1 MWMMYLKKFQ
11 KSRLNNIRLLYGDV
25 QQHFTI
31 VIISVGFVMCGRIY
45 DKNYIVINPKALS
58 TELINIIT
66 ANIGHKY
73 LIIKLNIFFLLKEPS
88 P

>member
-1 MWMMYLKKFQ
+1 MYLKNFQ
-11 KSRLNNIRLLYGDV
+11 KSRLNNIRLLYVYNV
-25 QQHFTI
+25 QQPFAI
-31 VIISVGFVMCGRIY
+31 VIISAISVMCGRIY
-45 DKNYIVINPKALS
+45 DKNYIVINPKALA

>member
-1 MWMMYLKKFQ
+1 MYLKNFQ
-11 KSRLNNIRLLYGDV
+11 KSRLNNIRLLYVYNV
-25 QQHFTI
+25 QQPFAI
-31 VIISVGFVMCGRIY
+31 VIISAGSVMWGRIY
-45 DKNYIVINPKALS
+45 DKNYIVINPNALA

>member
-1 MWMMYLKKFQ
+1 MMYLKKFQ

-45 DKNYIVINPKALS
+45 DKNYIVINPKALA

-66 ANIGHKY
+66 ANTGHKY

>member
-25 QQHFTI
+25 QQPFTI

-45 DKNYIVINPKALS
+45 DKNYIVINPKALA

-73 LIIKLNIFFLLKEPS
+73 LIIKLNIFFLLKESS

>member
-1 MWMMYLKKFQ
+1 MMC
-11 KSRLNNIRLLYGDV
+11 V
-25 QQHFTI
+25 QQPFVI
-31 VIISVGFVMCGRIY
+31 VIISAGSVMWGRIY
-45 DKNYIVINPKALS
+45 DKNYIVINPNALA